1 MNTIEHT
8 ELDHETL
15 NQQLMGVEKQINP
28 VTTSLK
34 EENEN
39 FRKLVLAQERIIRD
53 LRNKLKS
60 LQANEKL
67 QKELSAKWARGEIE
81 N

>member
-1 MNTIEHT
+1 MNTIEQT
-8 ELDHETL
+8 ELDHEML

-28 VTTSLK
+28 VTASLK

-39 FRKLVLAQERIIRD
+39 FKKLVLAQERIIKD

-60 LQANEKL
+60 LQVNEKL

>member
-1 MNTIEHT
+1 M
-8 ELDHETL
+8 
-15 NQQLMGVEKQINP
+15 K
-28 VTTSLK
+28 
-34 EENEN
+34 
-39 FRKLVLAQERIIRD
+39 IIRD